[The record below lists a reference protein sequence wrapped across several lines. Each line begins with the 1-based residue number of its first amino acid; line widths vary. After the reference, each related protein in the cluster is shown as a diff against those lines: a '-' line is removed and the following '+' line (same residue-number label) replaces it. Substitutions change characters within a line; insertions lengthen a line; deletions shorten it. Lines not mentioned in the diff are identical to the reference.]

1 MDLGPLFFC
10 TFELIWKNSMP
21 TYRDDPKGTE
31 NTFNL
36 FFFFSL
42 AISSLTWGDVQSV
55 LNTLLTSEKCRIVQ
69 DKAQKDFSDGL
80 LQKPLVT
87 QLGLQQV

>member
-10 TFELIWKNSMP
+10 TFEFIWKNSMP

-31 NTFNL
+31 NIVSI
-36 FFFFSL
+36 FFFPL
-42 AISSLTWGDVQSV
+42 AICSLTCADVQSV
-55 LNTLLTSEKCRIVQ
+55 LNTLLTSEECRIVQ
-69 DKAQKDFSDGL
+69 DKAQKEADGL
-80 LQKPLVT
+80 HTETLVT